1 MTAISSETLHASCI
15 AIGGCAVLIKGLS
28 GSGKSDLALRLID
41 RGAVLVS
48 DDYTIVRRSGDRLIA
63 SAPPNITGLIEVR
76 GVGLVPMPAEA
87 DVPVALIVSISDDV
101 ERMPEGLETEVIAGV
116 SIPRCRLVPFETSAP
131 IKVEIMLKLK
141 GLQ

>member
-1 MTAISSETLHASCI
+1 MTTISSETLHASCI
-15 AIGGCAVLIKGLS
+15 AIGGCAVLIEGLS

-48 DDYTIVRRSGDRLIA
+48 DDYTIVRRIDDRLIA

-87 DVPVALIVSISDDV
+87 DVSVALIISISDDV
-101 ERMPEGLETEVIAGV
+101 ERMPEGPETEVIAGV
-116 SIPRCRLVPFETSAP
+116 SIPRYRIAPFESSAP
-131 IKVEIMLKLK
+131 VKVEIMLKLK